1 MQCLIMDMP
10 LMISV
15 ARWHTAD
22 RHGKTE
28 EVALAIEGDIH
39 RCDHANARTQQL
51 GNALPRVGVQPGL
64 FKPTPCASRGGQDG
78 LAQCRRVGQEK
89 LQRCQ
94 LARTYLATSI
104 VQLRER

>member
-1 MQCLIMDMP
+1 MLGLMQNQPLLISS
-10 LMISV
+10 LLEF
-15 ARWHTAD
+15 AERHHAD
-22 RHGKTE
+22 GEIVSRR
-28 EVALAIEGDIH
+28 VEGDIH

-78 LAQCRRVGQEK
+78 LAQCRIVGQEK